1 MEIAGYKKNPQDEL
15 KALSTFA
22 EISCK
27 WKKRTPF
34 RFRERFMVIN
44 RAQFYNYHR

>member
-1 MEIAGYKKNPQDEL
+1 MEIAGYKKNPQDES

-22 EISCK
+22 EISCN

-34 RFRERFMVIN
+34 RRFPGTIYGN
-44 RAQFYNYHR
+44 